1 MPDQRI
7 IALLDTMI
15 RIAKGEENINLAQE
29 TINQLAALNRGL
41 ASRVVAVSEIAKEDN
56 EFDLLGALKDMRN
69 EQTDTPSSSEPS
81 QTGGINFPDEPRAP
95 PGKQGIFSESGSF
108 LDRAWDRAHQ
118 DLSDPEPHGNVEWAA
133 SHQFGRREFIIAAT
147 VLIALITGIIGYSY
161 ITAPTETTPATA
173 TRVVNVEER
182 DAPSPKMTVTSTP
195 PTHPPKQASKPTKP
209 TQPAKAPK
217 ANPPHS
223 RPPNLHQIRQRTTP
237 NTHAVTAPQQS
248 LACRA
253 NSASTWER
261 RTGKAPDSS
270 RTCTPTKPEPAC
282 SKENQSPP
290 SASTA
295 QKKAVQTGAPLSDFS
310 AEDPLGFT
318 AAIFLQKPRK
328 NNKKRQVFLDNF
340 HFLCYIHKLIFTSQ
354 PLQRNPNAPHR
365 PHGNRPSEPTHPRR
379 RHRSRRKRT
388 SHLHQHRNHPH
399 HPHRP
404 NSCRRTRSDRPQRSK
419 WHEYRRPRRR
429 NPRPHR
435 QPPNNE
441 SKRKKTRTPGMAPHP
456 RSNHRR
462 SRHRKLCRR
471 HHHRDHDDRLRQR

>member
-217 ANPPHS
+217 ANPPTPALTPPQPPSNPPKNDPKHARCD
-223 RPPNLHQIRQRTTP
+223 RPPAVSSMPGELGVYVGTTDGKSTRFFPDMYADKAGTCMFKGKPVSTKCFYSTEKGCP
-237 NTHAVTAPQQS
+237 NW
-248 LACRA
+248 R
-253 NSASTWER
+253 
-261 RTGKAPDSS
+261 
-270 RTCTPTKPEPAC
+270 PA
-282 SKENQSPP
+282 
-290 SASTA
+290 
-295 QKKAVQTGAPLSDFS
+295 F
-310 AEDPLGFT
+310 
-318 AAIFLQKPRK
+318 
-328 NNKKRQVFLDNF
+328 
-340 HFLCYIHKLIFTSQ
+340 
-354 PLQRNPNAPHR
+354 
-365 PHGNRPSEPTHPRR
+365 
-379 RHRSRRKRT
+379 
-388 SHLHQHRNHPH
+388 
-399 HPHRP
+399 
-404 NSCRRTRSDRPQRSK
+404 
-419 WHEYRRPRRR
+419 
-429 NPRPHR
+429 
-435 QPPNNE
+435 
-441 SKRKKTRTPGMAPHP
+441 
-456 RSNHRR
+456 
-462 SRHRKLCRR
+462 
-471 HHHRDHDDRLRQR
+471 